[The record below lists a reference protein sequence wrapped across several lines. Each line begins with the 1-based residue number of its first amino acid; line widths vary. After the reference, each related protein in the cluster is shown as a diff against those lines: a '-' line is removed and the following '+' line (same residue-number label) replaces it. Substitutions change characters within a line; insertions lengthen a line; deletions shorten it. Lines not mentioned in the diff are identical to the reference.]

1 MELPYTKQGD
11 YLLPDLKLPQN
22 PTLGKYAM
30 MRRSFLKESR
40 PGLYTRMM
48 LSGSLNI
55 HLTEVEQQ
63 AQAMMERLLTQLA
76 KAEGVTEEL
85 NAHLN
90 EIDEAAHARIEL
102 ITKQVAAAQGITE
115 ELKAR
120 DQMAWVRRMNSI
132 TTRAEE
138 IVRKQLICS

>member
-1 MELPYTKQGD
+1 MELTYTKQGD

-22 PTLGKYAM
+22 PNLGKYAM

-40 PGLYTRMM
+40 PGLYTGMM
-48 LSGSLNI
+48 LSGRLNI

-76 KAEGVTEEL
+76 KAEGVTE
-85 NAHLN
+85 
-90 EIDEAAHARIEL
+90 
-102 ITKQVAAAQGITE
+102 T
-115 ELKAR
+115 LKAR

>member
-1 MELPYTKQGD
+1 MELTYTKQGD

-22 PTLGKYAM
+22 PNLGKYAM
-30 MRRSFLKESR
+30 MRRSYLKENR
-40 PGLYTRMM
+40 PGLYTGMM
-48 LSGSLNI
+48 ISGRLNI

-76 KAEGVTEEL
+76 KAEGVTE
-85 NAHLN
+85 
-90 EIDEAAHARIEL
+90 
-102 ITKQVAAAQGITE
+102 T
-115 ELKAR
+115 LKAR
-120 DQMAWVRRMNSI
+120 DQMAWVRRMNCI

>member
-1 MELPYTKQGD
+1 MELTYTKRGD

-22 PTLGKYAM
+22 PNLGKYAM
-30 MRRSFLKESR
+30 MRRFFLKESR
-40 PGLYTRMM
+40 PGLYTGMM
-48 LSGSLNI
+48 ISGRLNI

-76 KAEGVTEEL
+76 KAEGVTE
-85 NAHLN
+85 
-90 EIDEAAHARIEL
+90 
-102 ITKQVAAAQGITE
+102 T
-115 ELKAR
+115 LKAT
-120 DQMAWVRRMNSI
+120 DHMSWVQRMNSI

>member
-22 PTLGKYAM
+22 PNLGKYAM
-30 MRRSFLKESR
+30 MRRSYLKENR
-40 PGLYTRMM
+40 PGLYTGMM
-48 LSGSLNI
+48 ISGRLNI

-85 NAHLN
+85 
-90 EIDEAAHARIEL
+90 
-102 ITKQVAAAQGITE
+102 
-115 ELKAR
+115 KAK
-120 DQMAWVRRMNSI
+120 DQMLWVQLMNNLRQ
-132 TTRAEE
+132 TAEE
-138 IVRKQLICS
+138 TVLAEVVYS

>member
-1 MELPYTKQGD
+1 MELTYTKQGD
-11 YLLPDLKLPQN
+11 FLIPDLKLPQN
-22 PTLGKYAM
+22 PNLGKYAM
-30 MRRSFLKESR
+30 MRRSFLKENR
-40 PGLYTRMM
+40 PGLYTGMM
-48 LSGSLNI
+48 ISGRLNI

-76 KAEGVTEEL
+76 KAEGVTE
-85 NAHLN
+85 
-90 EIDEAAHARIEL
+90 
-102 ITKQVAAAQGITE
+102 T
-115 ELKAR
+115 LKAR

>member
-1 MELPYTKQGD
+1 MELTYTKQGD

-22 PTLGKYAM
+22 PNLGKDAM
-30 MRRSFLKESR
+30 MRRSYLKESR
-40 PGLYTRMM
+40 PGLYTGMM
-48 LSGSLNI
+48 LSGRLNI

-63 AQAMMERLLTQLA
+63 AQAMMERLMTQLA
-76 KAEGVTEEL
+76 KAEGVTE
-85 NAHLN
+85 
-90 EIDEAAHARIEL
+90 
-102 ITKQVAAAQGITE
+102 T
-115 ELKAR
+115 LKAR

>member
-1 MELPYTKQGD
+1 MELTYTKQGD

-22 PTLGKYAM
+22 PNLGKYAM
-30 MRRSFLKESR
+30 MRRSYLKENR
-40 PGLYTRMM
+40 PGLYTGMM
-48 LSGSLNI
+48 ISGRLNI

-63 AQAMMERLLTQLA
+63 AQAMLERLLTQLA
-76 KAEGVTEEL
+76 KAEGVTE
-85 NAHLN
+85 
-90 EIDEAAHARIEL
+90 
-102 ITKQVAAAQGITE
+102 T
-115 ELKAR
+115 LKAR